1 MFCDLVGSTD
11 LSGKLDPEDLRDVV
25 RAYQKMAAEVIQR
38 YEGHIAQYL
47 GDGLLIYFGYPV
59 AHEDDAQRAVY
70 TGLGIPEAI
79 VTLNTQLKAD
89 YGVQLAVRIG
99 IHTGPVVVGEMGGG
113 GRHENLALGET
124 PNIAARLEGL
134 APPNTVVMSAVTAH
148 LVERTFILEE
158 LGPHALKGVVE
169 PMMLYTVVTP
179 REVDRDDHE
188 AMMAGGFE
196 ALVGRDEEIGLLLR
210 RWEQSKD
217 GFGQVVLIRGEA
229 GIGKSS
235 LVEGLRGHVRAEGR
249 TRLAFRCSPYHTT
262 SALYPIIEHVQ
273 RSLDWQPE
281 DTAGTR
287 LAKLEQGLENTSLAL
302 EEAVPLLASLFSLPV
317 PEARYPALS
326 LSPQQQRQYTQDVL
340 VAWVLEKAER
350 QPVLA
355 VWEDLHWADPSTVE
369 ALGLVMD
376 QTPTVAMLHV
386 LTFRPEFVPPWPAR
400 SHMTPLTLNR
410 LERLQVESLIT
421 RLAGGKALPAEVVQH
436 IVAKT
441 DGVPLFVEELTKM
454 LLNSAVLGE
463 ANDHYELTGPLL
475 SVAIPD
481 TLHDSL
487 MARLDQLNSAKEIAQ
502 LGAVLGREFSYE
514 MLQAIAPHDHETLQ
528 AGLVQL
534 VEAELLYQRGRPPR
548 AHYVFKHALIQ
559 DAAYASLLRS
569 TRQQIHRRVALVLEA
584 RFPDRLEAYYGLL
597 AHHYGA
603 AEDLDKALSYH
614 SRAAGAAQRVYA
626 VEEALEHYTHA
637 LDIAVAG
644 ESGAEAVLVS
654 DLHIQR
660 GRVYAQTGTIE
671 RAQADFEAA
680 LRAARTAGN
689 QASEM
694 QALYALGSY
703 GWATDYQKAIPL
715 FEAAL
720 PLAQALDD
728 TASQVRILSRMSI
741 VYTNRLQLAQAFV
754 HGQQALDL
762 ARALGDE
769 HTLALAMDSLAVAAA
784 FMGDFTT
791 LEEIGPQLTAIHRRH
806 GDLWYLQFAL
816 YQWCYVPIGQ
826 GRWDDAI
833 TQLEEALAINR
844 RIGDRGNEPIYT
856 STLCWVH
863 GSRGAYAHAFEN
875 GRLAVSRS
883 EELGHTELLGWNAG
897 CLGWALLEVYA
908 LEEAAQL
915 LERGREAAEGT
926 MALNLVLRCIGPLAW
941 ASWLLGDT
949 ERAQTLAVQA
959 EALCQ
964 QLTVPPGRAFL
975 QGIHAYVAIAWVHL
989 ARGEAERARQ
999 LLTPVL
1005 AAAETCGWQE
1015 AIAYGSLIVG
1025 QSLLAS
1031 GAGDQ
1036 AEQALQRALQ
1046 VTHDVSLPGVAW
1058 KTHAALGAYYRG
1070 CQQIDT
1076 AARHQAQAHT
1086 VIEQLATTLD
1096 DAAMRQGFLHAA
1108 RSQLGEGL

>member
-1 MFCDLVGSTD
+1 MDRCFLLQNCVNPNDALPITRVIFYTH
-11 LSGKLDPEDLRDVV
+11 SGR
-25 RAYQKMAAEVIQR
+25 
-38 YEGHIAQYL
+38 
-47 GDGLLIYFGYPV
+47 
-59 AHEDDAQRAVY
+59 
-70 TGLGIPEAI
+70 TS
-79 VTLNTQLKAD
+79 NTQIEAD
-89 YGVQLAVRIG
+89 YGVHLAVRIG

-113 GRHENLALGET
+113 GRREQLALGET
-124 PNIAARLEGL
+124 PNIAARLEAL
-134 APPNTVVMSAVTAH
+134 APPNTVVMSPVTAH
-148 LVERTFILEE
+148 LVQRTFIVEA
-158 LGPHALKGVVE
+158 LGPHVLKGVVE

-179 REVDRDDHE
+179 REVDHDDPE
-188 AMMAGGFE
+188 AMMAGGFD

-210 RWEQSKD
+210 RWEHSKD

-281 DTAGTR
+281 DTADTR
-287 LAKLEQGLENTSLAL
+287 LAKLEQGLESTSLAL
-302 EEAVPLLASLFSLPV
+302 EEAVPLLASLFSLPL
-317 PEARYPALS
+317 PEDRYPARS
-326 LSPQQQRQYTQDVL
+326 LSPQQQRQHTQDVL

-369 ALGLVMD
+369 ALGLLMD
-376 QTPTVAMLHV
+376 QAPTVAMLHV
-386 LTFRPEFVPPWPAR
+386 LTFRPEFVPPWSAR

-410 LERLQVESLIT
+410 LERLQVETLIT
-421 RLAGGKALPAEVVQH
+421 RLAGGKALPAEVVRH

-454 LLNSAVLGE
+454 LLDSEVLRE
-463 ANDHYELTGPLL
+463 ASDHYELTGPLL

-487 MARLDQLNSAKEIAQ
+487 MARLDQLDTAKEIAQ

-514 MLQAIAPHDHETLQ
+514 MLQAIAPQEHETLQ

-548 AHYVFKHALIQ
+548 ARYVFKHALIQ

-569 TRQQIHRRVALVLEA
+569 TRQQIHRRVALMLEA
-584 RFPDRLEAYYGLL
+584 QFPDRLEAYYGLL
-597 AHHYGA
+597 AHHYGV

-614 SRAAGAAQRVYA
+614 RRAAAAAQRVYA

-637 LDIAVAG
+637 LDIAV
-644 ESGAEAVLVS
+644 ERERGAEAALVS

-660 GRVYAQTGTIE
+660 GRVYAQTGTID
-671 RAQADFEAA
+671 RARADFEAA
-680 LRAARTAGN
+680 LRAARAAGN
-689 QASEM
+689 RESEM

-741 VYTNRLQLAQAFV
+741 VYTNRLQLAQAFAY
-754 HGQQALDL
+754 GQQALDL

-769 HTLALAMDSLAVAAA
+769 HTLALAMDCLAVAAA

-806 GDLWYLQFAL
+806 GELWYLQFAL

-833 TQLEEALAINR
+833 AQLEEALAINR

-964 QLTVPPGRAFL
+964 QVTVPPGRAFL

-989 ARGEAERARQ
+989 ACGEAERAQQ

-1015 AIAYGSLIVG
+1015 AIAYGALVVG
-1025 QSLLAS
+1025 QSLGAS
-1031 GAGDQ
+1031 GAADQ
-1036 AEQALQRALQ
+1036 AEQALQRALH
-1046 VTHDVSLPGVAW
+1046 VTHEVHLPGVAW
-1058 KTHAALGAYYRG
+1058 KTHAALADLYRG
-1070 CQQIDT
+1070 RQQMAT

-1086 VIEQLATTLD
+1086 IIQQLATTLG

-1108 RSQLGEGL
+1108 RAQLGEGL